1 MLSQNFRVDRKKI
14 FREKARERE
23 REREGEDL
31 AGEKVGPSQC
41 CKMMFWSHTNLR
53 VEY

>member
-23 REREGEDL
+23 REDL